1 MKQRCAE
8 RGIPL
13 SELDL
18 LSIGTGNDMHYEKNS
33 NDYDYPAVTS
43 QEDMNRFQTK
53 KKGEMIYPIRL
64 VECNLYGKCG
74 RN

>member
-1 MKQRCAE
+1 
-8 RGIPL
+8 
-13 SELDL
+13 
-18 LSIGTGNDMHYEKNS
+18 MHYEKNN
-33 NDYDYPAVTS
+33 NDYDYPAVAS